1 MTSEKSIAVITGA
14 SSGIGLEFAKQL
26 DSDPRIDEIWLC
38 ARRESRLR
46 NLAQSLNKTTKIL
59 AGDVTDS
66 LWQNRLKQ
74 ELEQNN
80 VQIHTLINSAGAGKK
95 GTVEEIGC
103 VNNACMVDLNC
114 RALTVVCSICI
125 PFMAIGGRI
134 LNLSSVAAFL
144 PQPKFAVYAATKSY
158 VLSYS
163 RALNNELKSKQIT
176 VTAVC
181 PNPMETEFFQHTG
194 KPQEISSI
202 KRIGLEQV
210 EKVAAKALRRSE
222 RKKDISLQSIS
233 AKFVRIVSRILPH
246 PFILWIE
253 EKIGLI

>member
-1 MTSEKSIAVITGA
+1 MGSKKRIALITGA
-14 SSGIGLEFAKQL
+14 SSGIGLEFARQL
-26 DSDPRIDEIWLC
+26 DSDLRIDEIWLC
-38 ARRESRLR
+38 ARRENRLQ
-46 NLAQSLNKTTKIL
+46 NLAQGLNKSTKII

-66 LWQNRLKQ
+66 LWQNRLHQ
-74 ELEQNN
+74 ELEQSN
-80 VQIHTLINSAGAGKK
+80 VQIYTLINSAGMGKK
-95 GTVEEIGC
+95 GTVEEIGRD
-103 VNNACMVDLNC
+103 NNAYMIDLNC

-125 PFMAIGGRI
+125 PYMSTGGRI
-134 LNLSSVAAFL
+134 INLASVAAFL

-163 RALNNELKSKQIT
+163 RALHKELKSKQIT

-210 EKVAAKALRRSE
+210 EKVAAQALRRSE
-222 RKKDISLQSIS
+222 RKKDISLLSIS

-253 EKIGLI
+253 EKISLI

>member
-1 MTSEKSIAVITGA
+1 MESKKNIAVITGA

-26 DSDPRIDEIWLC
+26 DSDQRIDEIWLC
-38 ARRESRLR
+38 ARRENRLQD
-46 NLAQSLNKTTKIL
+46 LTQSLNKTTKII
-59 AGDVTDS
+59 AGDVTD
-66 LWQNRLKQ
+66 LIWQNRFYQ

-80 VQIHTLINSAGAGKK
+80 VQIHTLINSAGMGKK

-103 VNNACMVDLNC
+103 KNNAYMIDLNC
-114 RALTVVCSICI
+114 RALTIVCSICI

-144 PQPKFAVYAATKSY
+144 PQPRFAVYAATKSY

-163 RALNNELKSKQIT
+163 RALHRELKSKEIT

-202 KRIGLEQV
+202 KKIGLEQV

-222 RKKDISLQSIS
+222 RKKDISLQSLS
-233 AKFVRIVSRILPH
+233 AKFVRIVARILPH
-246 PFILWIE
+246 PLILWIE
-253 EKIGLI
+253 EKIGL

>member
-1 MTSEKSIAVITGA
+1 MESQKSIAVITGA
-14 SSGIGLEFAKQL
+14 SSGIGLEFAEQL
-26 DSDPRIDEIWLC
+26 DSHPGIDEIWLC
-38 ARRESRLR
+38 ARRKDRLE
-46 NLAQSLNKTTKIL
+46 NLARKLRKVAKVI
-59 AGDVTDS
+59 AGDVTDP
-66 LWQNRLKQ
+66 LWQNKLRQ
-74 ELEQNN
+74 ELKTNN
-80 VQIHTLINSAGAGKK
+80 VKIHTLINSAGMGKK

-103 VNNACMVDLNC
+103 ENNAYMIDLNC

-125 PFMAIGGRI
+125 PFMAVGGRI

-163 RALNNELKSKQIT
+163 RALHRELKSKQIT

-210 EKVAAKALRRSE
+210 EKVATKALRRSE
-222 RKKDISLQSIS
+222 RKKDISLQSLS

-246 PFILWIE
+246 PFIMWIE
-253 EKIGLI
+253 EKIGL

>member
-1 MTSEKSIAVITGA
+1 MESKKNIAVITGA

-26 DSDPRIDEIWLC
+26 DSDQRIDEIWLC
-38 ARRESRLR
+38 ARRENRLQD
-46 NLAQSLNKTTKIL
+46 LTQSLNKTTKII
-59 AGDVTDS
+59 AGDVTD
-66 LWQNRLKQ
+66 LIWQNRFYQ

-80 VQIHTLINSAGAGKK
+80 VQIHTLINSAGMGKK

-103 VNNACMVDLNC
+103 KNNAYMIDLNC

-144 PQPKFAVYAATKSY
+144 PQPRFAVYAATKSY

-163 RALNNELKSKQIT
+163 RALHRELKSKEIT

-202 KRIGLEQV
+202 KKIGLEQV

-222 RKKDISLQSIS
+222 RKKDISLQSLS
-233 AKFVRIVSRILPH
+233 AKFVRIVARILPH
-246 PFILWIE
+246 PLILWIE
-253 EKIGLI
+253 ENIGL

>member
-1 MTSEKSIAVITGA
+1 MMGSKKNIAVITGA

-26 DSDPRIDEIWLC
+26 DSHPGIDEIWLC
-38 ARRESRLR
+38 ARRENRLQD
-46 NLAQSLNKTTKIL
+46 LTQSLNKTTKII
-59 AGDVTDS
+59 AGDVTDL
-66 LWQNRLKQ
+66 LWQNRLHQ

-80 VQIHTLINSAGAGKK
+80 VQIHTLINSAGMGKK

-103 VNNACMVDLNC
+103 ENNAYMIDLNC

-134 LNLSSVAAFL
+134 LNLASVAAFL
-144 PQPKFAVYAATKSY
+144 PQPRFAVYAATKAY

-163 RALNNELKSKQIT
+163 RALHRELKSKQIT

-181 PNPMETEFFQHTG
+181 PNPIETEFFNHTG
-194 KPQEISSI
+194 KPHEISSL

-210 EKVAAKALRRSE
+210 EKVVAKALRRSKC
-222 RKKDISLQSIS
+222 KKDISLQSVS
-233 AKFVRIVSRILPH
+233 AKFVRIVARILPH

-253 EKIGLI
+253 EKIGL